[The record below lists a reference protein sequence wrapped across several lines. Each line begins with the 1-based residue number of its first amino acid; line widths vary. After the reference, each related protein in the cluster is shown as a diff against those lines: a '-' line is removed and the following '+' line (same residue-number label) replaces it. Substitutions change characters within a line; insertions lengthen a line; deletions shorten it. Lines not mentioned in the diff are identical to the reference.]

1 MKKLSKKPKFRK
13 SDKKSDDLIK
23 VSKKT
28 IEDITNSLDEINEQ
42 INLMFA
48 RMSKLIVNLID
59 GGTILPGA
67 LFTVESDIPE
77 VSFTLESD
85 IPELRIENHKVIP
98 AVSSGTVIMFVG
110 VEKHSFVNEAKE
122 TEIRT
127 EYKWLI
133 EEAIY
138 TIHPKDIIQFIVFQ
152 TNGNGN
158 EISK

>member
-1 MKKLSKKPKFRK
+1 MEKLSKKLKIRK
-13 SDKKSDDLIK
+13 ADKRSGDLIK
-23 VSKKT
+23 VSRKT
-28 IEDITNSLDEINEQ
+28 IEDISNSLDEINEH

-67 LFTVESDIPE
+67 LFTVESDIPA
-77 VSFTLESD
+77 V
-85 IPELRIENHKVIP
+85 RMGGHKVIP
-98 AVSSGTVIMFVG
+98 AISSGAAIMFVG
-110 VEKHSFVNEAKE
+110 VEKHPFVNESEE

-138 TIHPKDIIQFIVFQ
+138 TIHPEDIIQFIVFQ
-152 TNGNGN
+152 KNGNNN
-158 EISK
+158 EMP